1 MFVLGHM
8 GVGGTMAAPLAR
20 RLAWRLVLV
29 GTLLPDLV
37 DKPLYYGLSLATGRE
52 GAALGFICGTR
63 TVGHTA
69 LLVLLLGSA
78 AAFSRSPALRAL
90 ALGMA
95 THTPVDILAEMV
107 GGEPGRSALVAWLF
121 PLLGPHFAVSPFHDP
136 WEHLGV
142 LKHLDTILGEA
153 LGATLLLW
161 QLRRRA
167 AAPRLATPS

>member
-20 RLAWRLVLV
+20 RLPWRLVLV

-52 GAALGFICGTR
+52 GAALGLICGTR

-69 LLVLLLGSA
+69 LVVLLLASVAGLT
-78 AAFSRSPALRAL
+78 RSPSLQAL
-90 ALGMA
+90 ALGLS
-95 THTPVDILAEMV
+95 THTPIDILADLV
-107 GGEPGRSALVAWLF
+107 GRDPGRSALVAWLF
-121 PLLGPHFAVSPFHDP
+121 PLLGPHFAVSPFHNP

-142 LKHLDTILGEA
+142 LKHLDTLLGEA
-153 LGATLLLW
+153 LGATLLVLH
-161 QLRRRA
+161 LRRRA
-167 AAPRLATPS
+167 AGPRPVTPA